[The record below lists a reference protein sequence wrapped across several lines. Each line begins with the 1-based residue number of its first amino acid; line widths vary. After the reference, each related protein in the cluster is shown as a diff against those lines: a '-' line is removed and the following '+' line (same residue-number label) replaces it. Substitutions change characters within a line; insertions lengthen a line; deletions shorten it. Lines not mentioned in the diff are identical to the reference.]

1 MKEEENSILFFSF
14 LGTNIRQLPNGKYTA
29 RYYDKIGNRKQIYDW
44 DLKEL
49 RKRLNV
55 CEYDVAN
62 DNTIVDETTTLT
74 QWFEQ

>member
-1 MKEEENSILFFSF
+1 MGKDLLGRE

-62 DNTIVDETTTLT
+62 DNTKDADRV
-74 QWFEQ
+74 